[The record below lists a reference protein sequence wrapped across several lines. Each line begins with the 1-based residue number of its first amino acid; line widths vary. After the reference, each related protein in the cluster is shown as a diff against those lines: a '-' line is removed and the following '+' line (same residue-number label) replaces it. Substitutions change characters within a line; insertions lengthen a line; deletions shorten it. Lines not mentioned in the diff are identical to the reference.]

1 MAAVAAAPWR
11 CVRDAATFRGT
22 PGFDRDKSH
31 HGFLFEKL
39 IAHIHGRGVDPEA
52 GMFLASS

>member
-1 MAAVAAAPWR
+1 MAAVAAPLR
-11 CVRDAATFRGT
+11 CVRAAATFRGT